1 MVVLLTQVSAAIR
14 NDIREGE
21 KSGGSIA
28 YWNGDGVMGGPS
40 IKIDLENQRAFFY
53 KGHQIVGV
61 SVVSRGTD
69 KVKIRL
75 VVNLTLHRR
84 MLMAIQAPVRRL
96 RPKIDSDGRK
106 KQPGR
111 QSQSTELEAGSS
123 DSFHFK
129 ILLFH
134 RESFT
139 KAISCRAHRRF
150 PEAVRAKHQRHE
162 VLGLKGVGSASEEKR
177 NCVWPWVVEQW
188 LNETSSVCSPSRRG
202 WLFCKS

>member
-40 IKIDLENQRAFFY
+40 IKIDLENQRAYFY

-84 MLMAIQAPVRRL
+84 MLMTIQAC
-96 RPKIDSDGRK
+96 
-106 KQPGR
+106 
-111 QSQSTELEAGSS
+111 TA
-123 DSFHFK
+123 
-129 ILLFH
+129 
-134 RESFT
+134 T
-139 KAISCRAHRRF
+139 
-150 PEAVRAKHQRHE
+150 
-162 VLGLKGVGSASEEKR
+162 
-177 NCVWPWVVEQW
+177 
-188 LNETSSVCSPSRRG
+188 TS
-202 WLFCKS
+202 KD

>member
-40 IKIDLENQRAFFY
+40 IKIDLENQRASFY

-61 SVVSRGTD
+61 SVVSSGTD

-84 MLMAIQAPVRRL
+84 MLMTIQAC
-96 RPKIDSDGRK
+96 
-106 KQPGR
+106 
-111 QSQSTELEAGSS
+111 TA
-123 DSFHFK
+123 
-129 ILLFH
+129 
-134 RESFT
+134 T
-139 KAISCRAHRRF
+139 
-150 PEAVRAKHQRHE
+150 
-162 VLGLKGVGSASEEKR
+162 
-177 NCVWPWVVEQW
+177 
-188 LNETSSVCSPSRRG
+188 TS
-202 WLFCKS
+202 KD